1 MTLFGMTLFLTL
13 FLTLFTYGVSMSEQ
27 TESKQAKSEQTEQNQ
42 AAQERTPDDLG
53 VVDGKLAPCPES
65 PNCVST
71 QAPEDDHEHYI
82 APVPFENTPGNT
94 MNRIVQEV
102 TRMPRTRITQKS
114 DTYLRAEFRSRI
126 FRFVDDVEFYLD
138 TETNLIHLRSAARK
152 GYGDF
157 GANRE
162 RMETLANYL
171 RP

>member
-1 MTLFGMTLFLTL
+1 
-13 FLTLFTYGVSMSEQ
+13 MSEQ
-27 TESKQAKSEQTEQNQ
+27 PPEQNQ
-42 AAQERTPDDLG
+42 TNEDRPPEDLG
-53 VVDGKLAPCPES
+53 VLDGKLAPCPDS

-71 QAPEDDHEHYI
+71 QAPKEDNEHYI
-82 APVPFENTPGNT
+82 APIPLENTPGNT

-102 TRMPRTRITQKS
+102 TRLPRTRIVKKD
-114 DTYLRAEFRSRI
+114 DTYLHAEFSSRI

-138 TETNLIHLRSAARK
+138 TENNLIHFRSAARK

-162 RMETLANYL
+162 RMEELSEAI